1 MALFSKK
8 ENTEDGMTVPVTT
21 EQTPDTDKTT
31 EAAAPVMLD
40 VPHSG
45 LGNKGLIVP
54 RVSEKAG
61 FVDRFNQYIF
71 TVYGKINKVEVR
83 RAVEKMY
90 GVKVANVNMVT
101 VAGKTRR
108 FGRVLGQ
115 KSGFKK
121 AIVTLTKDSKKIN
134 IVEPS

>member
-8 ENTEDGMTVPVTT
+8 EETKDDVQVQDTPVVD
-21 EQTPDTDKTT
+21 QPTDQAK
-31 EAAAPVMLD
+31 APVMLD
-40 VPHSG
+40 VSHSG
-45 LGNKGLIVP
+45 IGNKGLIVP

-71 TVYGKINKVEVR
+71 TVYGKLNKIEVR

-90 GVKVANVNMVT
+90 GVKVANINMVN

-108 FGRVLGQ
+108 FGRIVG
-115 KSGFKK
+115 KRSSYKK
-121 AIVTLTKDSKKIN
+121 AIITLTKDSKKIN
-134 IVEPS
+134 IVEPT

>member
-8 ENTEDGMTVPVTT
+8 ENTEDEIKVETT
-21 EQTPDTDKTT
+21 TASDEPKK
-31 EAAAPVMLD
+31 EAEAPAMLD

-71 TVYGKINKVEVR
+71 TVYGKLNKIEVR

-90 GVKVANVNMVT
+90 GVKVANVNMIQVQ
-101 VAGKTRR
+101 GKSRT
-108 FGRVLGQ
+108 FGRKVGQ
-115 KSGFKK
+115 RSGFKK
-121 AIVTLTKDSKKIN
+121 AMVTLTKDSKKIN

>member
-1 MALFSKK
+1 MAIFSKK
-8 ENTEDGMTVPVTT
+8 ENTEDGMTVPVNT
-21 EQTPDTDKTT
+21 ETAPVSDQP
-31 EAAAPVMLD
+31 EAPAPVMLD
-40 VPHSG
+40 VANSG
-45 LGNKGLIVP
+45 IGNKGLIVP

-71 TVYGKINKVEVR
+71 TVYGKLNKVEVR

-90 GVKVANVNMVT
+90 GVKVSSVNMVI

>member
-8 ENTEDGMTVPVTT
+8 ENTDEDVTVEETPVAD
-21 EQTPDTDKTT
+21 QPT

-45 LGNKGLIVP
+45 IGNKGLIVP

-71 TVYGKINKVEVR
+71 TVYGKLNKIEVR

-90 GVKVANVNMVT
+90 GVKVANVNMVN
-101 VAGKTRR
+101 VAGKSRR

-115 KSGFKK
+115 RSGYKK
-121 AIVTLTKDSKKIN
+121 AVVTLTKDSKKIN
-134 IVEPS
+134 IVEPT

>member
-1 MALFSKK
+1 MAIFSKK
-8 ENTEDGMTVPVTT
+8 ENTEDEIKV
-21 EQTPDTDKTT
+21 EETPISDQPA
-31 EAAAPVMLD
+31 EAPAPVMLD

-71 TVYGKINKVEVR
+71 TVYGKLNKIEVR

-90 GVKVANVNMVT
+90 GVKVANVNMIS
-101 VAGKTRR
+101 VAGKSRR
-108 FGRVLGQ
+108 FGRQVGQ
-115 KSGFKK
+115 RSGFKK

-134 IVEPS
+134 IVEPT